1 MQGKNKGVAYL
12 LCPTPGCS
20 AGAKF
25 DLVEQ
30 AVLLQLQELARGLE
44 ISLSRQAPPDTAVLE
59 KELAQTR
66 EQLGRL
72 DSRRDRLYT
81 FLEDGTYT
89 REVFAQRMA
98 VLSGDEERLRGRIE
112 ELEGKIR
119 AELGRDKRK
128 QLERLKDVLANYQE
142 ASLAGKKDLLRS
154 IVAVIYYTKRKKTK
168 PGDFSVNVIL
178 REDLE

>member
-1 MQGKNKGVAYL
+1 M
-12 LCPTPGCS
+12 P
-20 AGAKF
+20 
-25 DLVEQ
+25 Q
-30 AVLLQLQELARGLE
+30 A
-44 ISLSRQAPPDTAVLE
+44 
-59 KELAQTR
+59 
-66 EQLGRL
+66 
-72 DSRRDRLYT
+72 LYT

-98 VLSGDEERLRGRIE
+98 VLSGDGERLRGRIE

-154 IVAVIYYTKRKKTK
+154 IVAVIYYPKRKKTK